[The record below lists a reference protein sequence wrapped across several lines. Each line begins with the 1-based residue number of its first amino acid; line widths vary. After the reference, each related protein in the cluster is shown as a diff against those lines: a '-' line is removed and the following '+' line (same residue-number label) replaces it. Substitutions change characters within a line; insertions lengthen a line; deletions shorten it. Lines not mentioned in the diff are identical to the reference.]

1 MTTQSSRRALQL
13 RLWALFM
20 FFFIPGLLMA
30 SWATRTPAIRDLLAL
45 STAEMGVVLFGLSVG
60 SMSGILCSA
69 WLVKRF
75 GTRKVIRTT
84 MSFAVLGMLVLSLA
98 LWVTSAPLFA
108 FGLAIFGASFGSAEV
123 AINVEGAAIERE
135 MNKTVLPMMHGFYSL
150 GTLAGAGIGMA
161 LTALG
166 IPFDRV
172 DHDPAEDMADCA
184 VISQA
189 LGADICKN
197 LLLTPRNRSAFYL
210 LAMPGDK
217 PFVTKDLSK
226 QIGSSRLSFA
236 TAEDLEQLLGVQPG
250 SASVLGLLNDTEHR
264 VTLVLDRAVAESR
277 WFGCHPCRNTS
288 SLRLRTEDVL
298 EKFLPHTGH
307 VPLVVE
313 L

>member
-1 MTTQSSRRALQL
+1 MNVSLVYHGAPAES
-13 RLWALFM
+13 
-20 FFFIPGLLMA
+20 
-30 SWATRTPAIRDLLAL
+30 RTPVEDRTYAAL
-45 STAEMGVVLFGLSVG
+45 E
-60 SMSGILCSA
+60 
-69 WLVKRF
+69 
-75 GTRKVIRTT
+75 
-84 MSFAVLGMLVLSLA
+84 
-98 LWVTSAPLFA
+98 
-108 FGLAIFGASFGSAEV
+108 E
-123 AINVEGAAIERE
+123 
-135 MNKTVLPMMHGFYSL
+135 
-150 GTLAGAGIGMA
+150 
-161 LTALG
+161 LG

-264 VTLVLDRAVAESR
+264 VTGGGGKPVVRLPSLPQYQLPAAADRGRAGEIPAPHR
-277 WFGCHPCRNTS
+277 PCAAGGGALTTKLCAGR
-288 SLRLRTEDVL
+288 E
-298 EKFLPHTGH
+298 HH
-307 VPLVVE
+307 VPFRR
-313 L
+313 

>member
-1 MTTQSSRRALQL
+1 MNVSPVYHGAPAES
-13 RLWALFM
+13 
-20 FFFIPGLLMA
+20 
-30 SWATRTPAIRDLLAL
+30 RTPVEDRAYAAL
-45 STAEMGVVLFGLSVG
+45 E
-60 SMSGILCSA
+60 
-69 WLVKRF
+69 
-75 GTRKVIRTT
+75 
-84 MSFAVLGMLVLSLA
+84 
-98 LWVTSAPLFA
+98 
-108 FGLAIFGASFGSAEV
+108 E
-123 AINVEGAAIERE
+123 
-135 MNKTVLPMMHGFYSL
+135 
-150 GTLAGAGIGMA
+150 
-161 LTALG
+161 LG

-217 PFVTKDLSK
+217 PFVTKELSK

-264 VTLVLDRAVAESR
+264 

>member
-1 MTTQSSRRALQL
+1 MFLIELMNARHMSRTDLSDLSGVPESTLRDILTGKAQLDRCEAATLYSIAEALDV
-13 RLWALFM
+13 
-20 FFFIPGLLMA
+20 
-30 SWATRTPAIRDLLAL
+30 S
-45 STAEMGVVLFGLSVG
+45 
-60 SMSGILCSA
+60 
-69 WLVKRF
+69 
-75 GTRKVIRTT
+75 
-84 MSFAVLGMLVLSLA
+84 
-98 LWVTSAPLFA
+98 
-108 FGLAIFGASFGSAEV
+108 
-123 AINVEGAAIERE
+123 
-135 MNKTVLPMMHGFYSL
+135 
-150 GTLAGAGIGMA
+150 
-161 LTALG
+161 
-166 IPFDRV
+166 
-172 DHDPAEDMADCA
+172 
-184 VISQA
+184 
-189 LGADICKN
+189 ICKN

-264 VTLVLDRAVAESR
+264 VTPVLDRAVAESR
-277 WFGCHPCRNTS
+277 WFGCHSCRNTS